1 MGYEDQEEAAHSLMK
16 WLGDVVK
23 IKGITYVPVKELS
36 EVVKPKER
44 ACAPVKWS
52 RGVAK
57 MKPEGNP
64 QTAPLKSKPH
74 SCHSRIFD
82 GLFGPIIHL

>member
-1 MGYEDQEEAAHSLMK
+1 MKTKRKQPILMK

-23 IKGITYVPVKELS
+23 TKGITYMPVKELS

-64 QTAPLKSKPH
+64 QTASLKSKPH

>member
-23 IKGITYVPVKELS
+23 TKGITYMPVKELS

-57 MKPEGNP
+57 MKPESTT
-64 QTAPLKSKPH
+64 QVKTLQLSLAY
-74 SCHSRIFD
+74 F
-82 GLFGPIIHL
+82 